1 MKLTDQEKAA
11 QKAAFRAMSPAK
23 KLDHLYTYYKWPIL
37 LALAVLIVLGS
48 VLSRELTRKEPVLY
62 LALVN
67 VSVGPDTEDAL
78 TDGFLSAIQA
88 DARRR
93 EVYLYRDLYLSDDAD
108 VLNHEYAYASRM
120 KLMGAVQAQKL
131 DLVVM
136 NREGYDLLS
145 RQGYLTDLSAP
156 AGGDGQVWPQQ
167 IAALL
172 TENEVILSDNSLE
185 VMLGEAD
192 EEERVTRS
200 VANALSVSSLPL
212 FRDAGFDGE
221 LYLGVIAN
229 STRTEAAARF
239 LEYLLP

>member
-1 MKLTDQEKAA
+1 M
-11 QKAAFRAMSPAK
+11 
-23 KLDHLYTYYKWPIL
+23 
-37 LALAVLIVLGS
+37 
-48 VLSRELTRKEPVLY
+48 
-62 LALVN
+62 
-67 VSVGPDTEDAL
+67 
-78 TDGFLSAIQA
+78 
-88 DARRR
+88 
-93 EVYLYRDLYLSDDAD
+93 
-108 VLNHEYAYASRM
+108 LNHEYAYASRM

-131 DLVVM
+131 DLVLM

-172 TENEVILSDNSLE
+172 AENEVVLSDNSLE
-185 VMLGEAD
+185 VLLGEAD
-192 EEERVTRS
+192 KEERVTRS
-200 VANALSVSSLPL
+200 VPNALSVSSLPL